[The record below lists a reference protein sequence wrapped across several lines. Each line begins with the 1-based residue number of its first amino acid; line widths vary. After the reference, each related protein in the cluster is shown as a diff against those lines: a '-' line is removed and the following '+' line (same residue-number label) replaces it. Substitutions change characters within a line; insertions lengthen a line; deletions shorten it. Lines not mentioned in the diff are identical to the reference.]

1 MPDFSVF
8 ELPNQIKCYLGIRI
22 KIAYFQSQ
30 KMAKDGT
37 FALLFF
43 EKPEA
48 QKPCLHCGFRE
59 IGEMREEWCFQNA
72 GKSINTRKPSF
83 LMKQSLTNAEQRFE
97 AIFQNASVGI
107 LVVDKEGKIVLANGF
122 LLKLFEYGDV
132 NDLVGKDLGILLPA
146 HIRKSHTGNMEA
158 YNHKPEI
165 RPMGAGRDL
174 YGITST
180 GREIPL
186 EISLSSYTIDTG
198 TYSIAFINDISVRVS
213 AQEKLR
219 EQRLRLADMNK
230 QMEAL
235 NEALEEK
242 VKKRTME
249 LEKALAKLE
258 ESRNELTQ
266 ALSKEKDLGEMKS
279 AFVSMA
285 SHEFRTPLST
295 ILSSASLLA
304 KYKLTDEQEK
314 RDKHIQRIKSS
325 VINLNNILNEFLSLG
340 KMEEGKIKASLSEFD
355 IEKLVA
361 DQYTEMTDIF
371 KPGQVL
377 DYVHEGD
384 RMVRLDPSFMK
395 NIVINL
401 LSNAAKFSEEN
412 TTITVRTIVN
422 AEKIIFTVRDQGMGI
437 SERDQQQLFSI
448 FFRGSNAKNISGTGL
463 GLHIVS
469 KYTEMMKG
477 HLELKS
483 ELNKGTE
490 ITITF
495 PR

>member
-1 MPDFSVF
+1 
-8 ELPNQIKCYLGIRI
+8 
-22 KIAYFQSQ
+22 
-30 KMAKDGT
+30 
-37 FALLFF
+37 
-43 EKPEA
+43 
-48 QKPCLHCGFRE
+48 
-59 IGEMREEWCFQNA
+59 
-72 GKSINTRKPSF
+72 
-83 LMKQSLTNAEQRFE
+83 MKQSLTNAEQRFE

-107 LVVDKEGKIVLANGF
+107 LVVDKGGKIVLANGF
-122 LLKLFEYGDV
+122 LLKLFEYEDAK
-132 NDLVGKDLGILLPA
+132 DLIGKDLGILLPA
-146 HIRKSHTGNMEA
+146 PIRKSHTGNMEA
-158 YNHKPEI
+158 YNLKPEI

-174 YGITST
+174 CGITST

-242 VKKRTME
+242 VKMRTME

-361 DQYTEMTDIF
+361 DQYTEM
-371 KPGQVL
+371 
-377 DYVHEGD
+377 
-384 RMVRLDPSFMK
+384 
-395 NIVINL
+395 
-401 LSNAAKFSEEN
+401 
-412 TTITVRTIVN
+412 
-422 AEKIIFTVRDQGMGI
+422 
-437 SERDQQQLFSI
+437 
-448 FFRGSNAKNISGTGL
+448 
-463 GLHIVS
+463 
-469 KYTEMMKG
+469 
-477 HLELKS
+477 
-483 ELNKGTE
+483 
-490 ITITF
+490 
-495 PR
+495 